1 MDDTQPAELGAELHP
16 LRDETARQLV
26 VLAAGLL
33 FVGLAS
39 WLERWMSNPDAARTV
54 KMHALHD
61 AEVACARVA
70 ATAWRMAERARRAY
84 VAETF

>member
-1 MDDTQPAELGAELHP
+1 MDDTQQPAAAADQHP
-16 LRDETARQLV
+16 IRDETGRQLV

-61 AEVACARVA
+61 AEVAFARVA
-70 ATAWRMAERARRAY
+70 ASAWRWAERARVAY
-84 VAETF
+84 QREVS